1 MTDRTDRP
9 ERISATELL
18 AKLVDEGSWHPWD
31 SQITALPDDAGY
43 AGDIGR
49 AREKTGLDESIISG
63 EAKVNGVRVAVV
75 VSEFGFLGGSIGRDA
90 GRRVVTAIRR
100 ATAESLPMLALPASG
115 GTRMQEGTAAF
126 LQMVNIT
133 AAVVDHKA
141 AHLPYVVYLRHPTT
155 GGVFASWG
163 SLGHVT
169 LAEPGALVGFLGPRV
184 YEGLYGGA
192 FPAGVQ
198 VSENLRS
205 HGLVDLVV
213 AVDDLGSTASR
224 IIRLLVDSLVDAD
237 HSRREPAVPTSVPG
251 LSGATVGESSAWDVV
266 EQSRD
271 PGRPGVS
278 QLLRESADEAV
289 ELAGGGELD
298 SRSGIVLA
306 LARFGGHSVVVVG
319 QDRNRQVPG
328 SLVGPADLRL
338 ARRGMRLA
346 QNLLLPLVTV
356 IDTPGADLS
365 ADAEEAGLA
374 NEIAHCIAELTALTV
389 PTVAVLLGQGAGG
402 AALALFPADRV
413 VAMENS
419 WLSPLPPEG
428 ASLIV
433 YRDTDHAADMARSQ
447 GIRASDLHAAGI
459 VDVVVPE
466 AALDGFLPELGDRL
480 ATEIEALDDSTVE
493 ARAGWRTERLR
504 RIGGVEI

>member
-9 ERISATELL
+9 ERISATQLL
-18 AKLVDEGSWHPWD
+18 AKLADEGSWHPWD

-43 AGDIGR
+43 AEDIGR
-49 AREKTGLDESIISG
+49 AREKTGLDESIICG
-63 EAKVNGVRVAVV
+63 EADVNGVRVAVV

-100 ATAESLPMLALPASG
+100 ATAEGLPLLALPASG

-184 YEGLYGGA
+184 YEGLYGEA
-192 FPAGVQ
+192 FPGGVQ

-213 AVDDLGSTASR
+213 PVDDLGSTASR
-224 IIRLLVDSLVDAD
+224 IIRLLAD
-237 HSRREPAVPTSVPG
+237 PMVGDGRSRGAPAEVPVS
-251 LSGATVGESSAWDVV
+251 ESSAWDVV

-298 SRSGIVLA
+298 SRSGIILA

-346 QNLLLPLVTV
+346 QNLHLPLVTV

-365 ADAEEAGLA
+365 ADAEESGLA

-447 GIRASDLHAAGI
+447 GIRATDLHAAGI
-459 VDVVVPE
+459 VDVVVSE
-466 AALDGFLPELGDRL
+466 AALGGFLSELGDRL
-480 ATEIEALDDSTVE
+480 AAEIDALDDSTVE

>member
-9 ERISATELL
+9 ERISATQLL
-18 AKLVDEGSWHPWD
+18 AKLADEGSWHPWD

-43 AGDIGR
+43 AADIGR
-49 AREKTGLDESIISG
+49 ARENTGLDESIICG
-63 EAKVNGVRVAVV
+63 EADVNGVRVAVV

-100 ATAESLPMLALPASG
+100 ATAEGLPLLALPASG

-184 YEGLYGGA
+184 YEGLYGEA
-192 FPAGVQ
+192 FPEGVQ

-213 AVDDLGSTASR
+213 AVDELGITASR
-224 IIRLLVDSLVDAD
+224 IIRLLVDPLVDAD
-237 HSRREPAVPTSVPG
+237 HSRREPTGPSSAPA
-251 LSGATVGESSAWDVV
+251 LSEGTVGESSAWNVV

-298 SRSGIVLA
+298 SRSGIILA

-346 QNLLLPLVTV
+346 QSLHLPLVTV

-365 ADAEEAGLA
+365 AEAEESGLA

-447 GIRASDLHAAGI
+447 GIRATDLHAAGI
-459 VDVVVPE
+459 VDVVVHE
-466 AALDGFLPELGDRL
+466 AALDGFLAELGDRL
-480 ATEIEALDDSTVE
+480 AAEIDALDDSTFE

>member
-9 ERISATELL
+9 ERISATQLL
-18 AKLVDEGSWHPWD
+18 AKLADEGSWHPWD

-43 AGDIGR
+43 AEDIGR
-49 AREKTGLDESIISG
+49 AREKTGLDESIICG
-63 EAKVNGVRVAVV
+63 EADVNGVRVAVV

-100 ATAESLPMLALPASG
+100 ATAEGLPLLALPASG

-184 YEGLYGGA
+184 YEGLYGEA
-192 FPAGVQ
+192 FPGGIQ

-213 AVDDLGSTASR
+213 PVDDLGSTASR
-224 IIRLLVDSLVDAD
+224 IIRLLAD
-237 HSRREPAVPTSVPG
+237 PMVSDGRSRGTPAEVPVS
-251 LSGATVGESSAWDVV
+251 ESSAWDVV

-298 SRSGIVLA
+298 SRSGIILA

-346 QNLLLPLVTV
+346 QNLHLPLVTV

-365 ADAEEAGLA
+365 ADAEESGLA

-447 GIRASDLHAAGI
+447 GIRATDLHAAGI
-459 VDVVVPE
+459 VDVVVSE
-466 AALDGFLPELGDRL
+466 AALGGFLSELGDRL
-480 ATEIEALDDSTVE
+480 AAEIDALDDSTVE

>member
-1 MTDRTDRP
+1 MTDRTYRP

-43 AGDIGR
+43 AEDIGR
-49 AREKTGLDESIISG
+49 AREKTGLDESIICG
-63 EAKVNGVRVAVV
+63 EANVNGVRVAVV

-90 GRRVVTAIRR
+90 GRRVVAAIRR
-100 ATAESLPMLALPASG
+100 ATTEGLPLLALPASG

-184 YEGLYGGA
+184 YEGLYGQA
-192 FPAGVQ
+192 FPDGVQ

-213 AVDDLGSTASR
+213 PVGDVGSTASR
-224 IIRLLVDSLVDAD
+224 IIRLLAD
-237 HSRREPAVPTSVPG
+237 PMVGDGRSRGAPTGVPVSR
-251 LSGATVGESSAWDVV
+251 SSAWEVV
-266 EQSRD
+266 ERSREA
-271 PGRPGVS
+271 GRPGVS
-278 QLLRESADEAV
+278 QLLRESAVEAM
-289 ELAGGGELD
+289 ELAGGGEMD
-298 SRSGIVLA
+298 SRSGIILA
-306 LARFGGHSVVVVG
+306 LARFGGHSAVVVG

-346 QNLLLPLVTV
+346 QSLHLPLVTV

-365 ADAEEAGLA
+365 AAAEESGLA

-447 GIRASDLHAAGI
+447 GIRATDLHAARI

-466 AALDGFLPELGDRL
+466 PALGGFLPELGDRL
-480 ATEIEALDDSTVE
+480 AAEIDALNDSTVD

>member
-1 MTDRTDRP
+1 
-9 ERISATELL
+9 L
-18 AKLVDEGSWHPWD
+18 AKLVDEGSWRPWD
-31 SQITALPDDAGY
+31 SQITTLPDDDAY
-43 AGDIGR
+43 ADDITR
-49 AREKTGLDESIISG
+49 AREKTGLDESILCG
-63 EAKVNGVRVAVV
+63 EADVNGVRVAVV

-100 ATAESLPMLALPASG
+100 ATAEGVPLLALPASG

-141 AHLPYVVYLRHPTT
+141 AKLPYVVYLRHPTT

-184 YEGLYGGA
+184 YEGLYGEA
-192 FPAGVQ
+192 FPDGVQ

-205 HGLVDLVV
+205 HGLIDLVV
-213 AVDDLGSTASR
+213 PVEDLGSTASR
-224 IIRLLVDSLVDAD
+224 IVRML
-237 HSRREPAVPTSVPG
+237 AVPTSLHDHTPADDAG
-251 LSGATVGESSAWDVV
+251 PSPAESTLGASPLESLLDESPQDGSAPGESSAWEVV
-266 EQSRD
+266 ERSRE

-278 QLLRESADEAV
+278 QLLREASDGAI

-298 SRSGIVLA
+298 SRSGIILA
-306 LARFGGHSVVVVG
+306 LTRFGRHSVVVVG
-319 QDRNRQVPG
+319 QDRNRQGPG

-346 QNLLLPLVTV
+346 QGLNLPLVTV

-365 ADAEEAGLA
+365 ADAEEGGLA
-374 NEIAHCIAELTALTV
+374 GEIAHCIAELTALTV
-389 PTVAVLLGQGAGG
+389 PTVSVLLGQGAGG

-433 YRDTDHAADMARSQ
+433 HRDTDHAPAMAQSQ
-447 GIRASDLHAAGI
+447 GIRASDLRAAGI
-459 VDVVVPE
+459 VDVVVGESATP
-466 AALDGFLPELGDRL
+466 GRFLRDLSDRL
-480 ATEIEALDDSTVE
+480 AAEIDAMGDSPVE
-493 ARAGWRTERLR
+493 TRAQWRAERLR

>member
-49 AREKTGLDESIISG
+49 AREKTGLDESIICG
-63 EAKVNGVRVAVV
+63 EANVNGVRVAVV

-100 ATAESLPMLALPASG
+100 ATAEGLPLLALPASG

-184 YEGLYGGA
+184 YEGLYGEA
-192 FPAGVQ
+192 FPEGVQ

-213 AVDDLGSTASR
+213 PVEDLRSTASR
-224 IIRLLVDSLVDAD
+224 IIRLLVDPLVDAD
-237 HSRREPAVPTSVPG
+237 HSRREPTVPSSAPG

-346 QNLLLPLVTV
+346 QNLCLPLVTV

-365 ADAEEAGLA
+365 ADAEESGLA

-433 YRDTDHAADMARSQ
+433 YRDTDHAADMARRQ
-447 GIRASDLHAAGI
+447 GIRATDLHAAGI

-466 AALDGFLPELGDRL
+466 AALGGFLPELGDRL
-480 ATEIEALDDSTVE
+480 AAEIEALDDSTVE

>member
-1 MTDRTDRP
+1 VTDRTDRP
-9 ERISATELL
+9 ERISATQLL
-18 AKLVDEGSWHPWD
+18 AKLADEGSWHPWD

-43 AGDIGR
+43 AEDIGR
-49 AREKTGLDESIISG
+49 AREKTGLDESIICG
-63 EAKVNGVRVAVV
+63 EADVNGVRVAVV

-100 ATAESLPMLALPASG
+100 ATAEGLPLLALPASG

-141 AHLPYVVYLRHPTT
+141 THLPYVVYLRHPTT

-184 YEGLYGGA
+184 YEGLYGEA
-192 FPAGVQ
+192 FPGGVQ

-213 AVDDLGSTASR
+213 PVDDLGSTASR
-224 IIRLLVDSLVDAD
+224 IIRLLAD
-237 HSRREPAVPTSVPG
+237 P
-251 LSGATVGESSAWDVV
+251 TVGDGRSRGAPAEVPVSESSAWDVV

-298 SRSGIVLA
+298 SRSGIILA

-346 QNLLLPLVTV
+346 QNLHLPLVTV

-365 ADAEEAGLA
+365 ADAEESGLA

-447 GIRASDLHAAGI
+447 GIRATDLHAAGI
-459 VDVVVPE
+459 VDVVVSE
-466 AALDGFLPELGDRL
+466 AALGGFLSELGDRL
-480 ATEIEALDDSTVE
+480 AAEIDALDDSTVE

>member
-9 ERISATELL
+9 ERISATQLL
-18 AKLVDEGSWHPWD
+18 AKLADEGSWHPWD

-43 AGDIGR
+43 AEDIGR
-49 AREKTGLDESIISG
+49 AREKTGLDESIICG
-63 EAKVNGVRVAVV
+63 EADVNGVRVAVV

-100 ATAESLPMLALPASG
+100 ATAEGLPLLALPASG

-184 YEGLYGGA
+184 YEGLYGEA
-192 FPAGVQ
+192 FPEGVQ

-213 AVDDLGSTASR
+213 PVHDLGSTASR
-224 IIRLLVDSLVDAD
+224 IIRLLAD
-237 HSRREPAVPTSVPG
+237 PMVGDGRSRGAPAEVPVS
-251 LSGATVGESSAWDVV
+251 ESSAWDVV

-278 QLLRESADEAV
+278 QLLRESADEAI

-298 SRSGIVLA
+298 SRSGIILA

-346 QNLLLPLVTV
+346 QTLHLPLVTV

-365 ADAEEAGLA
+365 ADAEESGLA

-447 GIRASDLHAAGI
+447 GIRATDLHAAGI
-459 VDVVVPE
+459 VDVVVSE
-466 AALDGFLPELGDRL
+466 AALGGFLPELGDRL
-480 ATEIEALDDSTVE
+480 AAEIDALDDSTVE

>member
-9 ERISATELL
+9 ERISATQLL
-18 AKLVDEGSWHPWD
+18 AKLADEGSWHPWD

-43 AGDIGR
+43 AEDIGR
-49 AREKTGLDESIISG
+49 AREKTGLDESIICG
-63 EAKVNGVRVAVV
+63 EADVNGVRVAVV

-100 ATAESLPMLALPASG
+100 ATAEGLPLLALPASG

-184 YEGLYGGA
+184 YEGLYGEA
-192 FPAGVQ
+192 FPEGVQ

-213 AVDDLGSTASR
+213 AVDGLGSTASR
-224 IIRLLVDSLVDAD
+224 IIRLLVDPLVDAE
-237 HSRREPAVPTSVPG
+237 HSRREPAGPSSAPG
-251 LSGATVGESSAWDVV
+251 LSGATVVESSAWDVV
-266 EQSRD
+266 EQSRV

-298 SRSGIVLA
+298 SRSGIILA

-346 QNLLLPLVTV
+346 QSLHLPLVTV

-365 ADAEEAGLA
+365 ADAEESGLA

-447 GIRASDLHAAGI
+447 GIRATDLHAAGI

-466 AALDGFLPELGDRL
+466 AALGGFLPELGDRL
-480 ATEIEALDDSTVE
+480 AAEIDALDDSTVE

>member
-49 AREKTGLDESIISG
+49 AREKTGLDESIICG
-63 EAKVNGVRVAVV
+63 EANVNGVRVAVV

-100 ATAESLPMLALPASG
+100 ATAEGLPLLALPASG

-184 YEGLYGGA
+184 YEGLYGEA
-192 FPAGVQ
+192 FPEGVQ

-213 AVDDLGSTASR
+213 PVEDLRSTASR
-224 IIRLLVDSLVDAD
+224 IIRLLVDPLVDAD
-237 HSRREPAVPTSVPG
+237 HSRREPTVPSSAPG

-346 QNLLLPLVTV
+346 QNLRLPLVTV

-365 ADAEEAGLA
+365 ADAEESGLA

-433 YRDTDHAADMARSQ
+433 YRDTDHAADMARRQ
-447 GIRASDLHAAGI
+447 GIRATDLHAAGI

-466 AALDGFLPELGDRL
+466 AARDGFLPELGDRL
-480 ATEIEALDDSTVE
+480 AAEIEALDDSTVE

>member
-9 ERISATELL
+9 ERISATQLL
-18 AKLVDEGSWHPWD
+18 AKLADEGSWHPWD

-43 AGDIGR
+43 AEDIGR
-49 AREKTGLDESIISG
+49 AREKTGLDESIICG
-63 EAKVNGVRVAVV
+63 EADVNGVRVAVV

-100 ATAESLPMLALPASG
+100 ATAEGLPLLALPASG

-184 YEGLYGGA
+184 YEGLYGEA
-192 FPAGVQ
+192 FPGGIQ

-213 AVDDLGSTASR
+213 PVDDLGSTASR
-224 IIRLLVDSLVDAD
+224 IIRLLAD
-237 HSRREPAVPTSVPG
+237 PMVSDGRSRGTPAEVPVS
-251 LSGATVGESSAWDVV
+251 ESSAWDVV
-266 EQSRD
+266 EQSRV

-298 SRSGIVLA
+298 SRSGIILA

-346 QNLLLPLVTV
+346 QNLHLPLVTV

-365 ADAEEAGLA
+365 ADAEESGLA

-447 GIRASDLHAAGI
+447 GIRATDLHAAGI
-459 VDVVVPE
+459 VDVVIPE
-466 AALDGFLPELGDRL
+466 AALGGFLSELGDRL
-480 ATEIEALDDSTVE
+480 AAEIAALDDSTVE

>member
-49 AREKTGLDESIISG
+49 AREKTGLDESIICG
-63 EAKVNGVRVAVV
+63 EANVNGVRVAVV

-100 ATAESLPMLALPASG
+100 ATAEGLPLLALPASG

-184 YEGLYGGA
+184 YEGLYGEA
-192 FPAGVQ
+192 FPEGVQ

-213 AVDDLGSTASR
+213 PVEDLRSTASR
-224 IIRLLVDSLVDAD
+224 IIRLLVDPLVDAD
-237 HSRREPAVPTSVPG
+237 HSRREPTVPSSAPG

-346 QNLLLPLVTV
+346 QNLRLPLVTV

-365 ADAEEAGLA
+365 ADAEESGLA

-433 YRDTDHAADMARSQ
+433 YRDTDHAADMARRQ
-447 GIRASDLHAAGI
+447 GIRATDLHAAGI

-466 AALDGFLPELGDRL
+466 AALGGFLPELGDRL
-480 ATEIEALDDSTVE
+480 AAEIEALDDSTVE

>member
-49 AREKTGLDESIISG
+49 AREKTGLDESIICG
-63 EAKVNGVRVAVV
+63 EANVNGVRVAVV

-100 ATAESLPMLALPASG
+100 ATAEGLPLLALPASG

-184 YEGLYGGA
+184 YEGLYGEA
-192 FPAGVQ
+192 FPEGVQ

-213 AVDDLGSTASR
+213 PVEDLRSTASR
-224 IIRLLVDSLVDAD
+224 IIRLLVDPLVDAD
-237 HSRREPAVPTSVPG
+237 HSRREPTVPSSAPG

-328 SLVGPADLRL
+328 SLVGPAELRL

-346 QNLLLPLVTV
+346 QNLRLPLVTV

-365 ADAEEAGLA
+365 ADAEESGLA

-447 GIRASDLHAAGI
+447 GIRATDLHAAGI

-466 AALDGFLPELGDRL
+466 AARDGFLPELGDRL
-480 ATEIEALDDSTVE
+480 AAEIEALDDSTVE